1 MLIVSSL
8 HSFAL
13 AAPVRIYQAD
23 FNSPIPSPHDPDS
36 QYGRGWM
43 QDAIIDIPDHFTI
56 LDIDVGINVTH
67 SSAFDLQIFLQS
79 PAGTNL
85 LLNMYNFD
93 EFFEGADYA
102 DTIFDDE
109 ALTAIEHGNAPF
121 NGRFKPRAPSLLDTF
136 DGEDTFGQWRLRIYD
151 AYYADTGKLKNFKLF
166 ITVPEPASLSLFAFA
181 AGLLLVRKPPA
192 PLTPPSRLRPTKEN
206 RLHT

>member
-1 MLIVSSL
+1 MDARGSIIIVFVFLLVAGSS
-8 HSFAL
+8 SPAD
-13 AAPVRIYQAD
+13 AAPVLTYQAD
-23 FNSPIPSPHDPDS
+23 FNSPIPSPDDPDS

-43 QDAIIDIPDHFTI
+43 NDAIIDIPDHFTV

-67 SSAFDLQIFLQS
+67 ASAFDLQVFLQS

-85 LLNMYNFD
+85 CLVMYNFD

-109 ALTAIEHGNAPF
+109 APIPIDQGQPPF
-121 NGRFKPRAPSLLDTF
+121 TGRFKPRAPNLLDTF

-151 AYYADTGKLKNFKLF
+151 ARYYDTGRLESFKLF

-181 AGLLLVRKPPA
+181 AGLLLLRKPR
-192 PLTPPSRLRPTKEN
+192 THR
-206 RLHT
+206 

>member
-1 MLIVSSL
+1 MLIVASLSSL
-8 HSFAL
+8 AL
-13 AAPVRIYQAD
+13 AAPVRIYHAD
-23 FNSPIPSPHDPDS
+23 FNSPIPAPDDPDS

-43 QDAIIDIPDHFTI
+43 QDAIIDVPDHFTI
-56 LDIDVGINVTH
+56 LDLDVGINITH
-67 SSAFDLQIFLQS
+67 ASAFDLQIFLQS

-109 ALTAIEHGNAPF
+109 APAAIEHGNAPF
-121 NGRFKPRAPSLLDTF
+121 NGRFKPRAPNLLDAF

-166 ITVPEPASLSLFAFA
+166 ITIPEPASLSIFAFA
-181 AGLLLVRKPPA
+181 AGLLLSRKPN
-192 PLTPPSRLRPTKEN
+192 TG
-206 RLHT
+206 H

>member
-1 MLIVSSL
+1 MGFALP
-8 HSFAL
+8 AL

-23 FNSPIPSPHDPDS
+23 FNSPIPSPDDPDS
-36 QYGRGWM
+36 EYARGWM

-67 SSAFDLQIFLQS
+67 SSAFDLQIFLQG
-79 PAGTNL
+79 PTGTNL

-93 EFFEGADYA
+93 EFFQGEDYT

-109 ALTAIEHGNAPF
+109 ALTAIEHGLPPF
-121 NGRFKPRAPSLLDTF
+121 NGRFRPRAPNLLDTF

-151 AYYADTGKLKNFKLF
+151 ARYYDTGRLKNFKLF

-181 AGLLLVRKPPA
+181 AGLLLFRKP
-192 PLTPPSRLRPTKEN
+192 
-206 RLHT
+206 HTRH